1 MNFYAAIR
9 PLHIV
14 SKLSGVTIF
23 TINSKTLK
31 PQIKVND
38 VLIIIGTMAIS
49 YYLNEQFWSLLSSSK
64 NYLQSRLLKI
74 IFPFLI
80 YGKFFINILAMIW
93 SFMARA
99 KVAKIV
105 EKISEIDDLVSAI
118 VLKQQAFYFF
128 ISAVHEFAN

>member
-1 MNFYAAIR
+1 MDFYDAIR
-9 PLHIV
+9 PLHIL

-31 PQIKVND
+31 PQVKLND
-38 VLIIIGTMAIS
+38 AVIIIGTVAIS
-49 YYLNEQFWSLLSSSK
+49 YYLNEQFWNLLSSDSK

-80 YGKFFINILAMIW
+80 YGKFFINVLAMVW
-93 SFMARA
+93 SFMART

-105 EKISEIDDLVSAI
+105 EKITEIDDLVIAMALFWATHILFSN
-118 VLKQQAFYFF
+118 
-128 ISAVHEFAN
+128 SHSS